1 MFCGLE
7 FYFVD
12 FRIKFLDNR
21 FFIYLTYHN
30 ICVCNLASS
39 SSSQFHNSIFRI
51 EDILSITQLHCFG
64 TFSILHSNIWLYI
77 DKDFTK
83 WIIWSFT
90 FLFLMIHTTKLCCNG
105 HICKIMITYLCTY
118 LLLCISYIHTYCP
131 KAITKS
137 GSEFWKMFDCSIHQ
151 SKFKLLH
158 SHTIFLI

>member
-1 MFCGLE
+1 MFCGLD

-39 SSSQFHNSIFRI
+39 SSSQFHNSIFKI
-51 EDILSITQLHCFG
+51 EDILSIKQLHCFG
-64 TFSILHSNIWLYI
+64 TISILHSNIWLYI

-105 HICKIMITYLCTY
+105 HICKIMITYLYVPIYFCASPT
-118 LLLCISYIHTYCP
+118 YIHIAPRLLQNQVLNFEKCLIVQFTKVNSSYC
-131 KAITKS
+131 TLT
-137 GSEFWKMFDCSIHQ
+137 Q
-151 SKFKLLH
+151 SF
-158 SHTIFLI
+158 